1 MDSGVILDILGNDTR
16 RKILAVLSRQPMYF
30 NQLAREIDIGQQAIL
45 RHLQMLESRGIVK
58 TYGEKSDLGA
68 PDRKYYKLDTSF
80 VLTVSLSA
88 DDFSITNQKI
98 TESRQKESREYYK
111 KFDSLPE
118 ETGQALSAL
127 QSNLV
132 DIELEISGLESRL
145 NDLHALKQLILHKLH
160 EIGEEIF
167 EEDERGILYKI
178 VEESPKSVSE
188 LSSMLGAR
196 ESDLKTVMNTMKNKL
211 DRESTQILFG
221 DLR

>member
-16 RKILAVLSRQPMYF
+16 RKILAVLSQQPMYF

-45 RHLQMLESRGIVK
+45 RHLQMLESNSIIK

-68 PDRKYYKLDTSF
+68 PDRKYYKLGTSF

-98 TESRQKESREYYK
+98 MESRQKRSREYYK
-111 KFDSLPE
+111 RFDSLPE
-118 ETGQALSAL
+118 EAGQALSAL

-132 DIELEISGLESRL
+132 DVEQEISGLESRL
-145 NDLHALKQLILHKLH
+145 NDLRALKQLILHKLH
-160 EIGEEIF
+160 EIGVEVF
-167 EEDERGILYKI
+167 EKDERGILYKI

-188 LSSMLGAR
+188 LSSMVGTK
-196 ESDLKTVMNTMKNKL
+196 ESDLKTIMKAMKNKL
-211 DRESTQILFG
+211 DRESAQLLFR
-221 DLR
+221 DLL